1 MKSRIFKDWLIIILL
16 FGAGLFN
23 VILEIVSIFQ
33 NGFTLFKTNE
43 DQIIISRS
51 EIMYEIRTWC
61 TIIFSLTGSFL
72 YYKFRKAGWIISIGM
87 LTLFVLIAVGGIA
100 EIFKMGMVD
109 ISTYF
114 LGLVTIILFYALIT
128 LFTPAT
134 RKQFQLIRNDFI
146 VAGVFTLLLLS
157 FYFLAQ

>member
-16 FGAGLFN
+16 FGAGLFY
-23 VILEIVSIFQ
+23 VIMEIVSIIQ
-33 NGFTLFKTNE
+33 NGFKLFKTNE

-51 EIMYEIRTWC
+51 DIMYEIRSWS
-61 TIIFSLTGSFL
+61 TIIFSLAGSFL
-72 YYKFRKAGWIISIGM
+72 YYKFRKAGWIIAVGV
-87 LTLFVLIAVGGIA
+87 LALFVLISVGVLA
-100 EIFKMGMVD
+100 TIFNLAMID

-114 LGLVTIILFYALIT
+114 LGLMTIVLLYAFIT

-146 VAGVFTLLLLS
+146 VAGIFTLFLLLL
-157 FYFLAQ
+157 YFLAQ